1 MYDSG
6 WRYPTDETWA
16 AGDREV
22 ICFAYDLTLSKIT
35 GSINGIDQ

>member
-1 MYDSG
+1 MYDIG
-6 WRYPTDETWA
+6 WLFPTQETWA